1 VAVELR
7 GGDVVLSK
15 GSWGCGEARV
25 ALPTVR
31 PKAAAGEKRRGGAPV
46 SERGKGMAGE
56 LCEDDV

>member
-7 GGDVVLSK
+7 GGDVVLAK
-15 GSWGCGEARV
+15 VSWRCGEARV

-46 SERGKGMAGE
+46 SVREKGMAGE
-56 LCEDDV
+56 LREDDV

>member
-7 GGDVVLSK
+7 GGDVVLAK

-56 LCEDDV
+56 LREDDV